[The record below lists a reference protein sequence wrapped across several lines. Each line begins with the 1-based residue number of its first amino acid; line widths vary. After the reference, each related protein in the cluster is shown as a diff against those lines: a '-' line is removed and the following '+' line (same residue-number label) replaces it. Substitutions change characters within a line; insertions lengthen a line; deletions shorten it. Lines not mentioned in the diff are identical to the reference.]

1 MDYLLVL
8 DAMAPSARLNVN
20 LGDLVGVNGDG
31 VPTALSVP
39 VMEIDT
45 SHTHLLRARAARG
58 DGPLF
63 WVPYS
68 HLVGI
73 LEGPDARPPFIGFR
87 PS

>member
-20 LGDLVGVNGDG
+20 LGDLVGSVGDG
-31 VPTALSVP
+31 PPTALSVP
-39 VMEIDT
+39 VSEIDT
-45 SHTHLLRARAARG
+45 SHTHLLRAKATRG
-58 DGPLF
+58 DGPIF

-73 LEGPDARPPFIGFR
+73 LEAPEARPPFMGFR